1 MAFGISEVYHTGCG
15 AVLRRAAALVVG
27 SKQFAM
33 TQEDDQR
40 TCSRR
45 PVSSVSAAFLENDT
59 FLKRFLARFFSN
71 RQDIE
76 DVAQEAYLRA
86 YVAEQQKEIEQPRAY
101 LFRIAKNLALTKLTK
116 KSKKIT
122 DYLEESGASVV
133 IECGAAA
140 DSEVEAEESLGLYC
154 EAIAALPEK
163 CRQVFLL
170 RKVHGLSHKEIAPR
184 MSLSVS
190 SVEKYLLRGILECK
204 TFVQEQEGRVPNR
217 EASMV
222 AEGSRDKGR

>member
-1 MAFGISEVYHTGCG
+1 
-15 AVLRRAAALVVG
+15 
-27 SKQFAM
+27 M
-33 TQEDDQR
+33 TQEDDPEIYN
-40 TCSRR
+40 RR
-45 PVSSVSAAFLENDT
+45 ALSAVSAAFLENHA
-59 FLKRFLARFFSN
+59 FLKRFLARFFSD

-76 DVAQEAYLRA
+76 DVAQEAFLRA

-116 KSKKIT
+116 KSKNIT

-133 IECGAAA
+133 IEWGAAA

-154 EAIAALPEK
+154 EAVAALPEK

-170 RKVHGLSHKEIAPR
+170 RKVHGLAHKEIAER

-190 SVEKYLLRGILECK
+190 SVEKYLFRGVLECR
-204 TFVQEQEGRVPNR
+204 TFVQKHEGRVPGR
-217 EASMV
+217 EAST
-222 AEGSRDKGR
+222 AATSRRDEARQ

>member
-1 MAFGISEVYHTGCG
+1 
-15 AVLRRAAALVVG
+15 
-27 SKQFAM
+27 M
-33 TQEDDQR
+33 TQEDYPKTHD
-40 TCSRR
+40 RR
-45 PVSSVSAAFLENDT
+45 PLSAVSAAFLINHD
-59 FLKRFLARFFSN
+59 FLKRYLGRFFSD

-86 YVAEQQKEIEQPRAY
+86 YVAEQQKEIEQPKAY
-101 LFRIAKNLALTKLTK
+101 LFRIARNLALTELTK

-122 DYLEESGASVV
+122 DYLEESGASLV
-133 IECGAAA
+133 IDWGAAA

-154 EAIAALPEK
+154 EAVAALPEK

-170 RKVHGLSHKEIAPR
+170 RKVHGLAHKEIAQR

-204 TFVQEQEGRVPNR
+204 AFVQEQEGRVPNR
-217 EASMV
+217 EVRTAVES
-222 AEGSRDKGR
+222 GRDKGGQ

>member
-1 MAFGISEVYHTGCG
+1 
-15 AVLRRAAALVVG
+15 
-27 SKQFAM
+27 M
-33 TQEDDQR
+33 TRKDNPKMHD
-40 TCSRR
+40 RR
-45 PVSSVSAAFLENDT
+45 PLSAVSAAFLENHA
-59 FLKRFLARFFSN
+59 FLERFLARFFSN
-71 RQDIE
+71 SQDIE

-86 YVAEQQKEIEQPRAY
+86 YVAEQQKDIEQPKAY
-101 LFRIAKNLALTKLTK
+101 LFRIARNLALTQLTA

-122 DYLEESGASVV
+122 DYIEECGASVV
-133 IECGAAA
+133 IECGAGA
-140 DSEVEAEESLGLYC
+140 DSEVEAQESLGLYC

-170 RKVHGLSHKEIAPR
+170 RKVHGLTHKEIAQR

-204 TFVQEQEGRVPNR
+204 AFVQEQEGRVPNR

-222 AEGSRDKGR
+222 AEGSRNKGR